1 MCKGSKL
8 TPIIKDIVR
17 QYLYPSTKLL
27 AMIRSQQLAF
37 YYPGGTQLAFA
48 DVALQQGGALVLRGN
63 SGSGKSTFL
72 ALAAGLLTTTN
83 GRIEVAGQNP
93 AQLSAAQ
100 RDAWR
105 GRTVGFLPQRL
116 HLSDAL
122 SVFDNLALAYFAI
135 GQPTDKAQIL
145 RSLDA
150 LGVADLAAR
159 KPHALSGGQAQRVA
173 LARSVL
179 MQPKVILADEPT
191 ASLDDDAAHS
201 AITLLAQAAQR
212 CQATLVVATHDARI
226 EPVLAQHFKHENGLQ
241 TIKILREQL

>member
-1 MCKGSKL
+1 
-8 TPIIKDIVR
+8 
-17 QYLYPSTKLL
+17 
-27 AMIRSQQLAF
+27 MIRSQQLAF
-37 YYPGGTQLAFA
+37 HYPGGAALTFV
-48 DVALQQGGALVLRGN
+48 DVDLPQGSALVLRGN

-72 ALAAGLLTTTN
+72 ALATGLLTAAQ
-83 GRIEVAGQNP
+83 GHIEVAGQDP
-93 AQLSAAQ
+93 AKLSATQ

-122 SVFDNLALAYFAI
+122 TVFDNLALAYFAI

-150 LGVADLAAR
+150 LSVADLAAR

-179 MQPKVILADEPT
+179 MQPRVILADEPT

-201 AITLLAQAAQR
+201 AITLLAQAALR

-226 EPVLAQHFKHENGLQ
+226 EPVLAQHFKYENGLQ
-241 TIKILREQL
+241 TIKVSREQL

>member
-1 MCKGSKL
+1 
-8 TPIIKDIVR
+8 
-17 QYLYPSTKLL
+17 
-27 AMIRSQQLAF
+27 MIHSEQLAF
-37 YYPGGTQLAFA
+37 HYPGGVALTFA
-48 DVALQQGGALVLRGN
+48 DVDLPQGSALVLRGN

-72 ALAAGLLTTTN
+72 ALATGLLTA
-83 GRIEVAGQNP
+83 GQGHIEVAGQDP
-93 AQLSAAQ
+93 GKLSASG

-105 GRTVGFLPQRL
+105 GRTLGFLPQRL

-145 RSLDA
+145 RSLEA
-150 LGVADLAAR
+150 LGVADLAQR
-159 KPHALSGGQAQRVA
+159 RPHALSGGQAQRVA

-191 ASLDDDAAHS
+191 ASLDDEAAHS

-226 EPVLAQHFKHENGLQ
+226 EPVLAQHFMHINGLQ

>member
-1 MCKGSKL
+1 
-8 TPIIKDIVR
+8 
-17 QYLYPSTKLL
+17 
-27 AMIRSQQLAF
+27 MIRSQELTF
-37 YYPGGTQLAFA
+37 HYPGGVSLKFA
-48 DVALQQGGALVLRGN
+48 DVDLPQGSALVLRGN

-72 ALAAGLLTTTN
+72 ALATGLLTATQ
-83 GRIEVAGQNP
+83 GRIDVAGQDP
-93 AQLSAAQ
+93 AKLCATQ

-122 SVFDNLALAYFAI
+122 TVFDNLALAYFAI
-135 GQPTDKAQIL
+135 GQATDKAQIM

-150 LGVADLAAR
+150 LGVADLAER

-191 ASLDDDAAHS
+191 ASLDDDAALS
-201 AITLLAQAAQR
+201 AITLLAQAALR

-226 EPVLAQHFKHENGLQ
+226 EPVLAQNFMHQNGLQ
-241 TIKILREQL
+241 TIKIMRKQL